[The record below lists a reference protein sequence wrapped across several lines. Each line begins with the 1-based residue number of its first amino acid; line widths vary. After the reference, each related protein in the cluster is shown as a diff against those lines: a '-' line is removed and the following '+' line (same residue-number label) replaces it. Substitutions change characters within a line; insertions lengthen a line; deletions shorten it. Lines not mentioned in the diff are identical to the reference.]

1 MAKAEGTTDV
11 EGTTGVETVEGGTK
25 NGVRTGQD
33 SLPPWRRNMRQRILL
48 AGISLVFGVLFGTA
62 HHARAQDGPFPIG
75 LQVGETFDACI
86 SGQIVCPARVPIC
99 DDPKVAIPADGN
111 EGLGFQGVGPGTT
124 LCSAASA
131 VGPRRIFRIT
141 VR

>member
-1 MAKAEGTTDV
+1 
-11 EGTTGVETVEGGTK
+11 
-25 NGVRTGQD
+25 
-33 SLPPWRRNMRQRILL
+33 MRQRVLL
-48 AGISLVFGVLFGTA
+48 AGIALAFGVLFVTA
-62 HHARAQDGPFPIG
+62 HHARALDEPYPIR
-75 LQVGETFDACI
+75 LRVGDTFDACT

-99 DDPKVAIPADGN
+99 DDPKVAIPTDVNG
-111 EGLGFQGVGPGTT
+111 GLGFQGVGPGTT